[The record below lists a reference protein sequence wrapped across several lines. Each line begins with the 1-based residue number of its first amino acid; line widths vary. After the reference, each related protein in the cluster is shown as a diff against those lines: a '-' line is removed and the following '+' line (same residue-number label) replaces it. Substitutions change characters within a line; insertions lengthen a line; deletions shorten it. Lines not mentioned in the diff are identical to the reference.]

1 MQHPS
6 IEKKIMIAKEV
17 LMIRPSNFG
26 FNAETAASNSFQN
39 EVQKSPEEIQRIALT
54 EFDQMVEK
62 LRAVGIAVDVINDLP
77 NSQSPDSIFPNNWF
91 STFTNEI
98 ILYPMTHANRQME
111 RRPEIIEHL
120 EQKLQK
126 PVRRDL
132 LKGEAIQQYLEGTG
146 SLVCDYENKVAYAA
160 MSPRTDHQIL
170 DLFEKYTG
178 YRTVRFQTQDL
189 QGNPIYHTNVVMTMG
204 NNFVIIGMDCIHPN
218 NRIMVKQTLE
228 ALGKTIIDLSNDQIF
243 NSFAGNMLLLK
254 NHKNETYLCMSER
267 AHHSLTAAQRFTIE
281 NCGHQVLSFPIGLI
295 ETIGGGSAR
304 CMMAELFH
312 HKHN

>member
-1 MQHPS
+1 
-6 IEKKIMIAKEV
+6 MIAKEV
-17 LMIRPSNFG
+17 LMIRPTNFG

-39 EVQKSPEEIQRIALT
+39 EVQKSPEEIQRIVQF
-54 EFDQMVEK
+54 EFDQMVVK
-62 LRAVGIAVDVINDLP
+62 LKSVGIEVDVIIDLP
-77 NSQSPDSIFPNNWF
+77 NSPSPDSIFPNNWF

-98 ILYPMTHANRQME
+98 ILYPMTHANRQLE
-111 RRPEIIEHL
+111 RRPEIIQHL

-126 PVRRDL
+126 PVQWDL
-132 LKGEAIQQYLEGTG
+132 LKGETLQQYLEGTG

-160 MSPRTDHQIL
+160 MSPRTNHQIL
-170 DLFEKYTG
+170 DMFEKYSG

-218 NRIMVKQTLE
+218 DREMVKNSLE
-228 ALGKTIIDLSNDQIF
+228 VLGKTIIELSNDQIF
-243 NSFAGNMLLLK
+243 TSFAGNMLLLK
-254 NHKNETYLCMSER
+254 NNKNKTYLCMSES
-267 AHHSLTAAQRFTIE
+267 AQNSLTAGQRSTIE
-281 NCGHQVLSFPIGLI
+281 NCGHQVLSFPISLI

-312 HKHN
+312 QEHI